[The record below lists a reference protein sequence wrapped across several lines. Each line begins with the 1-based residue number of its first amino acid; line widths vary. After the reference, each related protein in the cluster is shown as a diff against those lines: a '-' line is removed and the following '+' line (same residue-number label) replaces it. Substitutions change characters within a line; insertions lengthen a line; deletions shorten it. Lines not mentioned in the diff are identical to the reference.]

1 VSDRLEE
8 FDPPRLSL
16 EPSQHRRQL
25 IEYLNR
31 VLAAQ
36 ARHMSESPP
45 VLVHD
50 GHLVSVEPETGRV
63 LPHTVSTLRRT
74 MGDYAG
80 IKRQTIDT
88 LEDEPLRDVLALG
101 SWPKLP
107 VLRRMTHVPLMFDA
121 DGSLE
126 YAADLDHF
134 DWRTG
139 TWCLFSE
146 VVMAADSL
154 SDELSVEQAK
164 HLLLEELLGEFPF
177 VGESDRAH
185 ALALVLT
192 PFLRVLIDG
201 PAPLFVVDAPRHRTG
216 KSLLVEASLTV
227 AEGERARPS
236 RLPANEDAVER
247 MIAAALGAGATSVW
261 LDNVRHYVDSETLAM
276 VLTGRRWSRPT
287 ARYGAAPLDNLATWV
302 LTQNAAGLST
312 ELTKRAVLIRLD
324 ARTEHPERRAIRRQ
338 QPLVSWALEH
348 RAELVAAA
356 FRLCEAW
363 NEAGR
368 PTRRERRMGGFEG
381 WEQVLGG
388 VLQAVGVS
396 GFLGNVDVRDETVDV
411 EEADLRV
418 LVLSIVE
425 NVGVDVPRTAAELV
439 KDARTWDEDP
449 SRLGSKSPHG
459 AGKLLRKAL
468 GKPVAGYVV
477 RKEERRS
484 TANGWYVAS
493 LGAST

>member
-1 VSDRLEE
+1 VSVGFEK

-16 EPSQHRRQL
+16 TASQHRRQL

-36 ARHMSESPP
+36 ARHMCESPP
-45 VLVHD
+45 VLMHA
-50 GHLVSVEPETGRV
+50 GRLVSVEEESGRV
-63 LPHTVSTLRRT
+63 LPHTVETLRAT

-80 IKRQTIDT
+80 IDRGIIDN
-88 LEDEPLRDVLALG
+88 LEVERLRDVLTLG
-101 SWPKLP
+101 SWPELP
-107 VLRRMTHVPLMFDA
+107 VLRRVTHVPLMFDA

-126 YAADLDHF
+126 YAGDLDHF

-146 VVMAADSL
+146 VVAKAGGL
-154 SDELSVEQAK
+154 GDELSVEQAK

-216 KSLLVEASLTV
+216 KSLLVEVSLTV
-227 AEGERARPS
+227 SEGERARSS

-247 MIAAALGAGATSVW
+247 MIATALGEGATSVW

-276 VLTGRRWSRPT
+276 VLTSRRWSRPSV
-287 ARYGAAPLDNLATWV
+287 RYGAEPLNNLATWV

-312 ELTKRAVLIRLD
+312 ELTKRAVLISLD
-324 ARTEHPERRAIRRQ
+324 AGTEHPERRQIRRE

-348 RAELVAAA
+348 RADLLAAA
-356 FRLCEAW
+356 FRICEAW

-368 PTRRERRMGGFEG
+368 PIRRERRMGGFES

-388 VLQAVGVS
+388 VLQAVGVPD
-396 GFLGNVDVRDETVDV
+396 FLGNVDVRDETVDV
-411 EEADLRV
+411 EEADLRA

-425 NVGVDVPRTAAELV
+425 NVGVNTSRTAAELV

-449 SRLGSKSPHG
+449 GRLASKGSVS
-459 AGKLLRKAL
+459 AGKALAKAAD
-468 GKPVAGYVV
+468 KPVAGYVL
-477 RKEERRS
+477 RQEPRRS
-484 TANGWYVAS
+484 AANGWYVAP
-493 LGAST
+493 LGGST

>member
-1 VSDRLEE
+1 VSDGFEK

-16 EPSQHRRQL
+16 APARHRRQL

-36 ARHMSESPP
+36 ARHLNESPP
-45 VLVHD
+45 VLVC
-50 GHLVSVEPETGRV
+50 GGRLVSVEEESGRV
-63 LPHTVSTLRRT
+63 LPHTVETLRAT
-74 MGDYAG
+74 MGNYAG
-80 IKRQTIDT
+80 IDRRIIDD
-88 LEDEPLRDVLALG
+88 LEAEPLRAVLTLG
-101 SWPKLP
+101 SWPELP
-107 VLRRMTHVPLMFDA
+107 VLRRVTHVPLMFDA

-139 TWCLFSE
+139 TWCLSST
-146 VVMAADSL
+146 VVVEAAYL
-154 SDELSVEQAK
+154 GDELSVEQAK

-216 KSLLVEASLTV
+216 KSLLVEASLTA

-236 RLPANEDAVER
+236 RLPANEDTVER
-247 MIAAALGAGATSVW
+247 MIAAALGDGATSMW

-276 VLTGRRWSRPT
+276 VLTSRRWSRPSV
-287 ARYGAAPLDNLATWV
+287 RYGAEPLNNLATWV

-324 ARTEHPERRAIRRQ
+324 AGTEHPERRQIRRQ

-348 RAELVAAA
+348 RAELLAAA
-356 FRLCEAW
+356 FRICEAW

-368 PTRRERRMGGFEG
+368 PIRRERRMGGFES

-388 VLQAVGVS
+388 VLQAVGVP

-411 EEADLRV
+411 EEADLRA

-439 KDARTWDEDP
+439 EDARTWDEDP
-449 SRLGSKSPHG
+449 SRLGSRTPKS
-459 AGKLLRKAL
+459 AGKLLNKAL
-468 GKPVAGYVV
+468 NKPTHGYVL
-477 RKEERRS
+477 RRELRRS
-484 TANGWYVAS
+484 AANGWYVAS
-493 LGAST
+493 LGSST